1 MKLCPILTPVHQGQQ
16 QLVGA
21 AQFGWSA
28 KVSQAFLDHCPHH
41 FKGFSLYARQA
52 FEIRIF

>member
-1 MKLCPILTPVHQGQQ
+1 MKFGAILTPVHQGQQ

-28 KVSQAFLDHCPHH
+28 EGSQALFDHFEHLV
-41 FKGFSLYARQA
+41 KGFALDARQP